1 MTRVTTDRSGSCEA
15 SLVTSP
21 PQPSTSTGGPAID
34 GPDPHRTVAVTAV
47 SDGCQCPGPGVH
59 GDRDGGVEPGSDQAT
74 HIPGRGP
81 DLGDLIIDSCGDV
94 IVEEVDHRHTG
105 EGGQRLDVV
114 DPRVWL
120 LASTSWL
127 MLGCGHHA
135 SMVGDPG
142 SDLTVAVGTAVR
154 RGAPFRSSMRA
165 CPQRIVSP
173 AEDRSLPPPDAHSRV
188 NTRTHFAYQSYTSVD
203 SAQVLCLHLPHRP
216 STADYI
222 VQHP

>member
-21 PQPSTSTGGPAID
+21 PRPSTSTGGPAID
-34 GPDPHRTVAVTAV
+34 GPGPTGQSPSRPFLTVANA
-47 SDGCQCPGPGVH
+47 PGPGVH
-59 GDRDGGVEPGSDQAT
+59 GDWDGGVEPGSDQAT

-94 IVEEVDHRHTG
+94 IVEDVDHRHAG

-120 LASTSWL
+120 LASTSCL

-154 RGAPFRSSMRA
+154 RVHRFDQVCELVPKGSFRLLRTGHSPLTHTAVSTLEPIMLTSRTRMLTVRRCSA
-165 CPQRIVSP
+165 YICRTGRQRLI
-173 AEDRSLPPPDAHSRV
+173 
-188 NTRTHFAYQSYTSVD
+188 T
-203 SAQVLCLHLPHRP
+203 
-216 STADYI
+216 
-222 VQHP
+222 